1 MDPIASSPYQIS
13 LSFRWKKK
21 LGRPESIAILYA
33 VKYKHQDCQS
43 VLRVLPQFSLSRL
56 EAALTDLLASKLI
69 DIQLGKLVLSDDTVR
84 LDQLTQ
90 SPPLVI
96 PALSDTLSIEEYR
109 LILSKLGITNTAV
122 ALNSV
127 HINAELLVEVL

>member
-1 MDPIASSPYQIS
+1 MDPVASSLSQIS

-33 VKYKHQDCQS
+33 VKYKHQDCQAL
-43 VLRVLPQFSLSRL
+43 LRALPQFCVSRL

-69 DIQLGKLVLSDDTVR
+69 DIQLGKLVLSDDAVR

-96 PALSDTLSIEEYR
+96 PATNDTLSIEECR
-109 LILSKLGITNTAV
+109 VILSTLGITNTAV
-122 ALNSV
+122 ALNAV
-127 HINAELLVEVL
+127 YINATPLVEEL